1 MSEQASIRA
10 VAIALLA
17 TVASQIFYI
26 TVVSGS
32 ENEMLRPLTWFAE
45 LIAFLVLATVSFA
58 LGMRR
63 PDHAVLWT
71 LVGISGLLNML
82 QVAMGL
88 SMFAPAMK
96 VSESLP
102 ELFEA
107 VLAGAFFLYFL
118 AKFTLG
124 AAAVMLGLS
133 LFGKGGAVTKA
144 VGATCALSGL
154 AALGLN
160 LVAMASRA
168 DWTFLAGGAGTL
180 VAAAFAAALLVEGRG
195 AAATQPS

>member
-45 LIAFLVLATVSFA
+45 LIAFLALATLSFA

-63 PDHAVLWT
+63 SDNAMLWT

-96 VSESLP
+96 LSESLP

-133 LFGKGGAVTKA
+133 LFGTGGAVTTA
-144 VGATCALSGL
+144 GAAISALSGL

-160 LVAMASRA
+160 LIAMASRA
-168 DWTFLAGGAGTL
+168 DWTFLAGGAGPL
-180 VAAAFAAALLVEGRG
+180 GAAAFSAALLVEARG
-195 AAATQPS
+195 TAATQQS